1 MKINK
6 EDCEKKTGYKWSP
19 TLKKFIKNKTKLK
32 KESEEDDSPEES
44 FDFDEFLKDYQ
55 AESETGGQGIRFA
68 EDIFPEK
75 GGRFKDGR
83 SGGNRRGGQSGGRR
97 GGGR

>member
-1 MKINK
+1 MV
-6 EDCEKKTGYKWSP
+6 
-19 TLKKFIKNKTKLK
+19 
-32 KESEEDDSPEES
+32 S
-44 FDFDEFLKDYQ
+44 FSMDEFLKDYQ